1 MLNRNSITR
10 KILPHH
16 KQKTNKRDDKLQ
28 LKKITGKN
36 KQNSSIGLINSQT
49 EIQRSCLLF
58 KIYMHTH
65 THTHALP
72 KQQAHPV

>member
-16 KQKTNKRDDKLQ
+16 KQKTNKRDDILQ

-36 KQNSSIGLINSQT
+36 KQNSCIGFDKLPDRNS
-49 EIQRSCLLF
+49 E
-58 KIYMHTH
+58 K
-65 THTHALP
+65 LP
-72 KQQAHPV
+72 TL